1 MSIVNFETTPKH
13 RKNVAGKSPLF
24 FLVKSPSTLV
34 KFPCQFSFIADF
46 LEQKVPIEGLYIVPM
61 VVHRK
66 TI

>member
-34 KFPCQFSFIADF
+34 KFPCQFSFIANF
-46 LEQKVPIEGLYIVPM
+46 LEQKVPF
-61 VVHRK
+61 
-66 TI
+66 